1 MRLVRKSLFVL
12 AVILISAIVIA
23 SILYYEL
30 GTKPNVPQA
39 SPSPTNIPTQNPTA
53 SQAKGIL
60 VSSNSPDVGEG
71 SYGHGWNSTIKLYLE
86 NIGGGPA
93 TISDFVINGKS
104 YSSYTPVPS
113 VNPSIQN
120 GYTVSAF
127 QSITFTIKLINQ
139 PSPLYQGANELYVLT
154 TDGQSLRI
162 YLGS

>member
-1 MRLVRKSLFVL
+1 MKLDRKSLFAL
-12 AVILISAIVIA
+12 AVVVISVIFIA
-23 SILYYEL
+23 SILYFEM
-30 GTKPNVPQA
+30 GTKGNLISTH
-39 SPSPTNIPTQNPTA
+39 SPYT
-53 SQAKGIL
+53 
-60 VSSNSPDVGEG
+60 GES

-86 NIGGGPA
+86 NIGVGPA

-113 VNPSIQN
+113 VNPSIEN
-120 GYTVSAF
+120 GYTLSPF

-139 PSPLYQGANELYVLT
+139 LFPLYHGANELYVLT